1 MTHLKLRKESEMA
14 EEVTFALAQIS
25 AQKGDV
31 AANIQTHLRMIEI
44 AHNYKSDFI
53 IFPELSL
60 TGYEPTL
67 ASELAFDLT
76 DHRLEPLREACR
88 QMQITV
94 IAGAPIKHTYRPI
107 LGSFVLFPSGTG
119 TVYSKRY
126 LHPGEE
132 QFFAPH
138 DWNPLLVFKGDVLS
152 LAICADI
159 LNPLHAKTA
168 HENNSTIYL
177 ASVLITPAG
186 YSNDTAVL
194 RKHAREHHMTVMMA
208 NYCGSTGGYEAAG
221 ESIVIDSH
229 GETIAALD
237 PCKEGI
243 LIAQR
248 KYQHEWFCI
257 EP

>member
-1 MTHLKLRKESEMA
+1 MA
-14 EEVTFALAQIS
+14 DKVTIALAQIS

-31 AANIQTHLRMIEI
+31 EANIQTHIRMIEI
-44 AHNYKSDFI
+44 AHNHKSDFI

-60 TGYEPTL
+60 TGYEPRL
-67 ASELAFDLT
+67 ARELSFDLT

-88 QMQITV
+88 QSQITV
-94 IAGAPIKHTYRPI
+94 IAGAPIKHANHLI
-107 LGSFVLFPSGTG
+107 LGSFVLFPSGVG

-126 LHPGEE
+126 LHSGEE

-138 DWNPLLVFKGDVLS
+138 DWNPLLFFKGDVLS

-186 YSNDTAVL
+186 YSNDTTVL
-194 RKHAREHHMTVMMA
+194 RKYAREHQMTVMMT
-208 NYCGSTGGYEAAG
+208 NYCGSTGGYDAAG
-221 ESIVIDSH
+221 GSVIIDSH

-237 PCKEGI
+237 RCKEGI

-248 KYQHEWFCI
+248 QHQHKWFCI